1 MAVSDNVFVDAG
13 ATFVR
18 EYIYTNADGTVFDL
32 TGFTAKAQVREDA
45 AATLLFEVTPTITV
59 LTGKV
64 SMTWSATNTAL
75 MTKKLYNWALELTN
89 AGTGVVIRLVQG
101 TVTVSLEVV
110 K

>member
-1 MAVSDNVFVDAG
+1 MAVSDNLFVDAG

-18 EYIYTNADGTVFDL
+18 EYVYTNEDGTVFDL
-32 TGFTAKAQVREDA
+32 TGFTAKVQVREDA
-45 AATLLFEVTPTITV
+45 ASTLLFEVTPTITI

-64 SMTWSATNTAL
+64 AMTWSATNTSL
-75 MTKKLYNWALELTN
+75 LTKKLYNWALELTN
-89 AGTGVVIRLVQG
+89 ATSGVVIRLVEG